1 VHHPVARRLPPAA
14 RLYSDREAH
23 YGGQVAGPTLL
34 RERSENAQV
43 WLAVIVPLVF
53 GTVVG
58 IFLGTS
64 ATVYWILLVVAALGA
79 LLSGLEHEQ
88 VKEAAGRGAVAGAMF
103 GLGILA
109 AHQLAGTDAK
119 VDLGSFPAALILIDA
134 IAGALLAALG
144 CWLSGRRRTGR
155 ARSASS

>member
-1 VHHPVARRLPPAA
+1 V
-14 RLYSDREAH
+14 
-23 YGGQVAGPTLL
+23 GQVASPTLL
-34 RERSENAQV
+34 RERSENTQV

-53 GTVVG
+53 GAVVG

-64 ATVYWILLVVAALGA
+64 ATVYWILLGVASLGA
-79 LLSGLEHEQ
+79 LLSGLEHDQ

-119 VDLGSFPAALILIDA
+119 VSLGSFPPLLILIDA

-144 CWLSGRRRTGR
+144 CCLSRRRRRPKPG
-155 ARSASS
+155 AAASAPS